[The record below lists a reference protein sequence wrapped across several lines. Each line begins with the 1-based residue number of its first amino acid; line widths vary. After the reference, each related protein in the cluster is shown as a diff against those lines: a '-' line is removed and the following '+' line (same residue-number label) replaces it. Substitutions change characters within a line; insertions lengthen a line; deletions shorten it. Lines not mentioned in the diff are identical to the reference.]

1 MSSVKKKPHHYNKLD
16 TLKKG
21 LIDLLFCLEV
31 KQKTVQLTPTR
42 KFIHLKKDIYFAL
55 HLFNKFQAK
64 ELTKEDLPL
73 FIEYASNLYT
83 LLYDIVYEPTY
94 FLREDYNTFIIEFK
108 GDTYENS
115 KIH

>member
-1 MSSVKKKPHHYNKLD
+1 MSSVKKRSHNYNNLE

-31 KQKTVQLTPTR
+31 KQKTVQLTPTK

-55 HLFNKFQAK
+55 HLFNKFQSK
-64 ELTKEDLPL
+64 ELTTEDLPL
-73 FIEYASNLYT
+73 FIEYASNLYA
-83 LLYDIVYEPTY
+83 LLYDMVYEPAY

-108 GDTYENS
+108 RDTYENS
-115 KIH
+115 TIH